1 MGIYASAV
9 ALWFTTVALFL
20 YRHLDPRLVRRSQSG
35 NEHDLAAGVTP
46 REILIG
52 LAYIG
57 QMIDLGDRDLQSTSV
72 DQAGEF
78 SKHLAFAAA
87 LLPSVLTPCFADAA
101 KSMIVSIRSGATPS
115 SSARST

>member
-9 ALWFTTVALFL
+9 ALWFTSL

-35 NEHDLAAGVTP
+35 NEHDLAADMTP

-57 QMIDLGDRDLQSTSV
+57 QMIDLGDRHLQATSV
-72 DQAGEF
+72 DQAGKF
-78 SKHLAFAAA
+78 CKHLGFAAT
-87 LLPSVLTPCFADAA
+87 LLPSVLTPCFAAAA

>member
-57 QMIDLGDRDLQSTSV
+57 QMIDLGERISNRPVSIRLASSAST
-72 DQAGEF
+72 
-78 SKHLAFAAA
+78 LAFAAA
-87 LLPSVLTPCFADAA
+87 LLPSVLTPCFAAAA